1 MGSNIKHICAML
13 EVLGFQCLSTKEPLV
28 CYTMKLP
35 MILYVHIMF
44 VGLTYKGVVS
54 CFDITAVLPDH
65 AKIHIKLLCSWCI
78 FGFSVR

>member
-35 MILYVHIMF
+35 MILYVNIM
-44 VGLTYKGVVS
+44 L
-54 CFDITAVLPDH
+54 
-65 AKIHIKLLCSWCI
+65 
-78 FGFSVR
+78 FSINN